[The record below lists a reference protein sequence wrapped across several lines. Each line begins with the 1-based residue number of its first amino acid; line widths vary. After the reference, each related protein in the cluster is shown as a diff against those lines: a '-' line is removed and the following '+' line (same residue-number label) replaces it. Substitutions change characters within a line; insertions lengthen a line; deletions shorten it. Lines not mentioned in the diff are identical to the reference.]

1 MITNHRPVRLR
12 IPERRRVSVL
22 LLLELVWLAVFA
34 LLPAVLSDYL
44 VEITTRIL
52 ILGLLALSFDLVWG
66 YAGIMSF
73 GQALF
78 FGAAAYVVAVCG
90 RDLELSSAFVMLP
103 LAMLV
108 GYVLALLLGWFLLLG
123 RVPPSVIF
131 VAFGTLTGSYA
142 AERLARAW
150 YYLGGQN
157 GIPSFPPM
165 TVGGYAL
172 YSGTAFYYL
181 TMGILVVVYLGC
193 RWLVR
198 SQYGLVLAGIR
209 QNEARLTFFGYR
221 APAYKATVF
230 TISGAIAG
238 LAGGLLAFHDGF
250 VWPNLLGIATSTQA
264 VIYVLFGGAGTLI
277 GAILGTTAIEY
288 ATFFLADRYPTVW
301 PVVLGLLLLLVIVFR
316 PTGLV
321 GLLVSERERV
331 GRFGRPQPQRAE
343 RKDAGYGTA

>member
-1 MITNHRPVRLR
+1 MTTIDR
-12 IPERRRVSVL
+12 PERLGILHRQRVGML
-22 LLLELVWLAVFA
+22 LILELVSLMVFA
-34 LLPAVLSDYL
+34 LLPAFLSEYL

-66 YAGIMSF
+66 YAGILSF

-90 RDLELSSAFVMLP
+90 RDLELSSAFIMLP
-103 LAMLV
+103 IATLV
-108 GYVLALLLGWFLLLG
+108 GFVLALLLGWFLLLG

-131 VAFGTLTGSYA
+131 VALGTLTGSYTA
-142 AERLARAW
+142 DRLARAW

-165 TVGGYAL
+165 MFGSYDM
-172 YSGTAFYYL
+172 YSGTAFYYVAL
-181 TMGILVVVYLGC
+181 VILVLVYLGC
-193 RWLVR
+193 RLLVR

-209 QNEARLTFFGYR
+209 QNEARITFFGYR
-221 APAYKATVF
+221 TPAYKAMVF
-230 TISGAIAG
+230 AISGGIAG
-238 LAGGLLAFHDGF
+238 LAGGLIAFHDGF
-250 VWPNLLGIATSTQA
+250 VWPNLLGIVTSTQA

-277 GAILGTTAIEY
+277 GAIIGTTAVEY
-288 ATFFLADRYPTVW
+288 ATFFLADQYPEIW

-321 GLLVSERERV
+321 GLIVSERERV
-331 GRFGRPQPQRAE
+331 GRFGRPERRRAAH
-343 RKDAGYGTA
+343 KDSDHGTA